1 MQSRNALHLVFVTF
15 LKCTHFNF
23 ANDLQIRFGWL
34 NNTMNSLFGQ
44 QSRASRKRKPARSAG
59 DLVGNTPLLDLSKY
73 SPRSGVR
80 IFAKAE
86 WYNPGGSVK
95 DRPAS
100 RIISAAVRS
109 GHLTKDKILLDSS
122 SGNTGVAYALFA
134 AARGFKVLLTVPANV
149 SRHQKNLLRAFGAE
163 VVYTNAQEGS
173 DGAIRAA
180 QAIFAEAPE
189 KYFYADQYGNQENWK
204 AHYHTT
210 APEIWR
216 QTRGRLT
223 HFVAGLGTGG
233 TFVGVGRWLRMINPA
248 TRLISAQPDSPFHGL
263 EGWKHMA
270 SALVPAIYDETIADQ
285 NISVPTEEAQE
296 LVRDLARREGLLVG
310 LSAGGAL
317 QAARHVAAEIDRGI
331 IVTIFADG
339 GQRYLEEKFWDM

>member
-1 MQSRNALHLVFVTF
+1 MNLLSPQLHH
-15 LKCTHFNF
+15 K
-23 ANDLQIRFGWL
+23 R
-34 NNTMNSLFGQ
+34 
-44 QSRASRKRKPARSAG
+44 RKKLARSVY

-73 SPRSGVR
+73 SPHPRVR

-109 GHLTKDKILLDSS
+109 GQLTKEKFLLDAS
-122 SGNTGVAYALFA
+122 SGNTGLAYAMFA
-134 AARGFKVLLTVPANV
+134 AARGFRVRLAVPENV
-149 SRHQKNLLRAFGAE
+149 SRYQKNLFRAFGAD
-163 VVYTNAQEGS
+163 VVYTSSQDGS

-204 AHYHTT
+204 AHYHIT
-210 APEIWR
+210 APEIWW
-216 QTRGRLT
+216 QTRGKLT
-223 HFVAGLGTGG
+223 HFVAGLGTSG
-233 TFVGVGRWLRMINPA
+233 TFVGVGRWLRMIDPA
-248 TRLISAQPDSPFHGL
+248 IRLISAQPDSPVHGL
-263 EGWKHMA
+263 EGWKHMP
-270 SALVPAIYDETIADQ
+270 SALVPAIYDERLADE
-285 NISVPTEEAQE
+285 NLWIPTEASQE

-317 QAARHVAAEIDRGI
+317 HAVRQVAAEIDHGV

-339 GQRYLEEKFWDM
+339 GQRYLEEKFWEE

>member
-1 MQSRNALHLVFVTF
+1 
-15 LKCTHFNF
+15 
-23 ANDLQIRFGWL
+23 
-34 NNTMNSLFGQ
+34 MNSLSPQ
-44 QSRASRKRKPARSAG
+44 LRRTKRRKMPARSVY

-73 SPRSGVR
+73 SPHPRVR

-86 WYNPGGSVK
+86 WHNPGGSVK

-100 RIISAAVRS
+100 RIISTAVRS
-109 GHLTKDKILLDSS
+109 GQLTKEKFLLDAS
-122 SGNTGVAYALFA
+122 SGNTGLAYAMFA
-134 AARGFKVLLTVPANV
+134 AARGFRVRLAVPENV
-149 SRHQKNLLRAFGAE
+149 SRYQKNLFRAFGAD
-163 VVYTNAQEGS
+163 VVYTSAQDGS

-210 APEIWR
+210 AQEIWR
-216 QTRGRLT
+216 QTRGKLT
-223 HFVAGLGTGG
+223 HFVAGLGTSG
-233 TFVGVGRWLRMINPA
+233 TFVGVGRWLRMINQA
-248 TRLISAQPDSPFHGL
+248 IRLISAQPDSPFHGL
-263 EGWKHMA
+263 EGWKHLP
-270 SALVPAIYDETIADQ
+270 SALVPAIYDERLADE
-285 NISVPTEEAQE
+285 NLWIPTEAAQE

-317 QAARHVAAEIDRGI
+317 HAARQVAAEIDHGV

-339 GQRYLEEKFWDM
+339 GQRYLEEKFWEE